1 MAGVL
6 YNSGNLLLF
15 LTPLL
20 LGQGSHLWATYLHH
34 PLPPVSA
41 GLFFC
46 SGIAYG
52 LARVQTGHRISGTAA
67 LVLALDLL
75 LRGHVAGG
83 LAVLVLHAGGRFVGS
98 FPVVFGRLLGP
109 DVPGRVSGIGPLLS
123 RIPVAADV
131 VRSGNWLL
139 GCACL
144 LWLCADLCL
153 TWASFA
159 RVRRSRA
166 AAV

>member
-75 LRGHVAGG
+75 LREHIVGG
-83 LAVLVLHAGGRFVGS
+83 LAVLVLQAGGRFVGS
-98 FPVVFGRLLGP
+98 FPLAFGRILGP
-109 DVPGRVSGIGPLLS
+109 DVPARVSGIGPLLS
-123 RIPVAADV
+123 RIPLAADV

-159 RVRRSRA
+159 RVRRTAVA
-166 AAV
+166 AA